1 MSEFTNVTVVKK
13 ANVFFGGNVVSRTV
27 IFEDG
32 TKKTLG
38 FIQPGEY
45 TFNTAAAE
53 VMEILSGEM
62 EVSIQGQSEKL
73 IIKGEGVF
81 DVPENSS
88 FTMNV
93 TAHADYICSFA
104 K

>member
-1 MSEFTNVTVVKK
+1 MSEFKNVSVVKK
-13 ANVFFGGNVVSRTV
+13 ANVFFDGNVVSRSV

-32 TKKTLG
+32 TRKTLG

-62 EVSIQGQSEKL
+62 EVALPGKAEKL
-73 IIKGEGVF
+73 VIKGSGVF
-81 DVPENSS
+81 EVPENSS
-88 FTMNV
+88 FTMYV
-93 TAHADYICSFA
+93 ATPSDYICSFA
-104 K
+104 

>member
-1 MSEFTNVTVVKK
+1 MSEFKNVSVVKK
-13 ANVFFGGNVVSRTV
+13 ANVFFDGKVVSRSV

-32 TKKTLG
+32 SRKTLG

-62 EVSIQGQSEKL
+62 EVLFPGKTEKL
-73 IIKGEGVF
+73 VIKGSGAFEI
-81 DVPENSS
+81 PANSS
-88 FTMNV
+88 FTMFV
-93 TAHADYICSFA
+93 TSPSDYVCSFA
-104 K
+104 